1 MAKVLSLTGIATG
14 ETIKASEIS
23 QSIDALTGNE
33 AYDITIS
40 GSLTLTGSVDS
51 LNGYTGSL
59 SGSATNATTASVSQQ
74 LEAAYVPTA
83 GGYALAF
90 MKMIAGGA
98 QLSSG
103 TVTITDYGSGGT
115 GELASKTL
123 GTDCFIVATVSG
135 SGGASGG
142 HLEIELDGTGS
153 IVISDGGGSS
163 AAYLNYIGIYLA

>member
-14 ETIKASEIS
+14 EIIKASEIS

-59 SGSATNATTASVSQQ
+59 SGSATTALTSSLAQQ
-74 LEAAYVPTA
+74 VELTYDPTA
-83 GGYALAF
+83 GGWAQAWT
-90 MKMIAGGA
+90 KVIAGGA

-103 TVTITDYGSGGT
+103 TVTITTYGSTGT
-115 GELASKTL
+115 GELVGKTL
-123 GTDCFIVATVSG
+123 GTNLFLTVTVSG
-135 SGGASGG
+135 SGGAAGG
-142 HLEIELDGTGS
+142 HLEVDFDGASGNIT
-153 IVISDGGGSS
+153 VSDGASS
-163 AAYLNYIGIYLA
+163 NAEFNYMGIYLA